1 MNVPN
6 AMTSTS
12 SYPSQINTPKMQTQE
27 SINMSLY
34 ASRKRTNL
42 IGLFLSMSA
51 MTIGLAFLL
60 WILAILF
67 YKGFS
72 AFSLDLFLN
81 KTPVQTPRMG
91 GWETPSLVA

>member
-1 MNVPN
+1 MNPPN
-6 AMTSTS
+6 GMTSATD
-12 SYPSQINTPKMQTQE
+12 YPSQLNTPKMQTQE

-51 MTIGLAFLL
+51 MTIGLVFLL

-67 YKGFS
+67 FKGFS

-81 KTPVQTPRMG
+81 KTPVPTPKMG
-91 GWETPSLVA
+91 A